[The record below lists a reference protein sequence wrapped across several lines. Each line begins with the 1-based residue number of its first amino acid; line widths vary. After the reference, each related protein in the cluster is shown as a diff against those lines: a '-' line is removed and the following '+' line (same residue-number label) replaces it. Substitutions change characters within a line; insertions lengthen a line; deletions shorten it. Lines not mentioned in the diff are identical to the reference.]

1 MPVKKADQASGK
13 MSKTEAK
20 AFRRQLKGKAPAEK
34 KGITKKAGKK
44 EEDVQ
49 DEE

>member
-1 MPVKKADQASGK
+1 MPAKKIDQSSNK

-20 AFRRQLKGKAPAEK
+20 AFRKHLKGKTPTEK
-34 KGITKKAGKK
+34 KGTKKVGKK
-44 EEDVQ
+44 EDVQ